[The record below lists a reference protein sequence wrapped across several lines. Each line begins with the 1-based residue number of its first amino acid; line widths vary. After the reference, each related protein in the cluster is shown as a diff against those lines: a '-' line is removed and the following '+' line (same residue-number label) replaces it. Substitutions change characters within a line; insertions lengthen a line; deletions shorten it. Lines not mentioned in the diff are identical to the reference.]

1 MLIWGPGGRAGRAIS
16 AVQAQ
21 AQAAAAADDDD
32 QHARLTQQQAALERR
47 LRISQAELDAPSAAA
62 PEDGPTCD
70 STCAGTGLGP
80 PPSSAC
86 SDQFQSWVAEN
97 ALSLTGCQATP
108 FSWSGAVSCCEDH
121 AACYGTCGMTQ
132 PYCDRQR
139 QNCVDAKV
147 SMPECQTAID
157 TTGLLTGQ
165 LSCSAFEA
173 AQV

>member
-1 MLIWGPGGRAGRAIS
+1 MGSRGRAGRAIS
-16 AVQAQ
+16 AVQVDVQ
-21 AQAAAAADDDD
+21 AAAADDDD
-32 QHARLTQQQAALERR
+32 DQRARLTEQQAALERR
-47 LRISQAELDAPSAAA
+47 LRTSQAELDAPSAAA
-62 PEDGPTCD
+62 PEDGPACD
-70 STCAGTGLGP
+70 STCDGLGP

-86 SDQFQSWVAEN
+86 SEQFQSWVAEN
-97 ALSLTGCQATP
+97 APSLTGCQAIP
-108 FSWSGAVSCCEDH
+108 FSWSGAASCCEDH
-121 AACYGTCGMTQ
+121 TACYGTCGMTQ